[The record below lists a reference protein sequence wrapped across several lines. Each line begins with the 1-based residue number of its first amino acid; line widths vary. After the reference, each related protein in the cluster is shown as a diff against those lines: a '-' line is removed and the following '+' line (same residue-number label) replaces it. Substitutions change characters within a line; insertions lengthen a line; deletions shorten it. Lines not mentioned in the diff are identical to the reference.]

1 MSATKKRVVWSEQ
14 DDQILI
20 ELWAERAADLRR
32 AKRNGHIYAD
42 ISVQMAGKFSAQD
55 VHTKVRNL
63 TQKYRDEKKN
73 VGASGGSPSTWK
85 HYMAVHQII
94 GGTAVNNAEV
104 HESFLLDTI
113 LNESSQSVVA
123 PSPSPPL
130 APSTPSPSS
139 SMEAASTP
147 SPVPLLSAS
156 AVSPGDSSAPA
167 SSGRKRKRSGEVIRI
182 MQEHTELLRSVVHDT
197 KVLTNE
203 VVTAIREQNDTSK
216 EFLNLMKVLIDKI

>member
-1 MSATKKRVVWSEQ
+1 
-14 DDQILI
+14 
-20 ELWAERAADLRR
+20 
-32 AKRNGHIYAD
+32 
-42 ISVQMAGKFSAQD
+42 
-55 VHTKVRNL
+55 
-63 TQKYRDEKKN
+63 
-73 VGASGGSPSTWK
+73 
-85 HYMAVHQII
+85 MAVHQII

-130 APSTPSPSS
+130 APSTPSPSP

-156 AVSPGDSSAPA
+156 AVLPGDSSAPA

-182 MQEHTELLRSVVHDT
+182 MQEHTELLRSVVDDT

-216 EFLNLMKVLIDKI
+216 EFLKLMKVLIDKI